1 MLAVQAGDLVLEVN
15 RVVVSSNT
23 VDRVS
28 TDHDAKIDNSQI
40 NLEPPWMVEISPAP
54 THPGVGLPLTSHFL
68 FTYRRPKSKLPLIP
82 GPHQFECF
90 ITC

>member
-15 RVVVSSNT
+15 RVVVSNNT

-40 NLEPPWMVEISPAP
+40 NLEPPWMVEICPAP

-68 FTYRRPKSKLPLIP
+68 FTYTRPKPSCHSVQDLINLSVS
-82 GPHQFECF
+82 
-90 ITC
+90 